1 MGSKILAGR
10 YELLEKIGEG
20 GMAVVYKARCRLLN
34 RFVAIKILKPEY
46 TKDVKFIESF
56 RRESQ
61 AAASLS
67 HPNIVNIYDVG
78 KEGNI
83 HYIVME
89 LVEGQVLSDMIK
101 EKGALSWQQAV
112 DITKQIASALS
123 LAHKNH
129 IIHRDVKPDNILITT
144 DGTAK
149 ITDFGIAKA
158 VNTGTI
164 LGNTGMVMGSV
175 HYFSPEQARGGYVDE
190 KSDIYS
196 LGISLYELVT
206 GRVPFDAENPVAVAL
221 MHMNE
226 EMTPPSQWNADV
238 PSGLENIILKATS
251 KYQVN
256 RFKTGEEMLAAL
268 TALTDKGTAGAN
280 VRGKGGADDSKVAT
294 TGGNRRSGEGTESKG
309 TGEQGM
315 KGKKAKKK
323 IKINKIKVAAV
334 LLALICAIPA
344 SQLILNAL
352 ENVGAGKQVEIPMLR
367 GMTVEQATTLLEEK
381 NLKCEVGNEVISKE
395 YPEGQI
401 VSHDPAAGMTVKEGY
416 KVVVNIS
423 KGSDST
429 DHTTANKIPPVENRT
444 LSDAQFVL
452 ENYGFKV
459 GQPVSEEHSEYPKG
473 IVIRQI
479 PKANTEAIPGT
490 IVNLVISLGKEVEQV
505 SVPNLIGLTLDKAR
519 SELEKAGLKPGEEK
533 TGNSAAYTVNTV
545 MWQQYDLGTKLDAG
559 STVDIKISKG
569 PQENQEN
576 VPNENESGPKS
587 VALEIDYS
595 KANNE
600 VFYITVVVSDE
611 DGVKSVITRAS
622 RFRSDLSEIVTLTGK
637 GTGTIKVLFDND
649 VVMERNVDFN
659 TGVLS

>member
-89 LVEGQVLSDMIK
+89 LVEGKVLSDLVK
-101 EKGALSWQQAV
+101 EMGAIPWQQAV
-112 DITKQIASALS
+112 EIIKQIASALS

-129 IIHRDVKPDNILITT
+129 IIHRDVKPDNILITKE
-144 DGTAK
+144 GTAK

-226 EMTPPSQWNADV
+226 EMTPPSQVNPSV
-238 PSGLENIILKATS
+238 PQGLENIILKATS
-251 KYQVN
+251 KYQIN
-256 RFKTGEEMLAAL
+256 RFKTGEEMYAAL
-268 TALTDKGTAGAN
+268 TALSDAGSAGTN
-280 VRGKGGADDSKVAT
+280 VRAMGGTEAGKKAGMQGQ
-294 TGGNRRSGEGTESKG
+294 GSGEAAGKEI
-309 TGEQGM
+309 GEQGM
-315 KGKKAKKK
+315 AGKKTKRK
-323 IKINKIKVAAV
+323 IKINKIKVAAI

-352 ENVGAGKQVEIPMLR
+352 ESVGAGKTVQVPTVA
-367 GMTVEQATTLLEEK
+367 GMTVEEATAALNEK
-381 NLKCEVGNEVISKE
+381 NLKCEVDGEVVSKE
-395 YPEGQI
+395 YKEGQI
-401 VSHDPAAGMTVKEGY
+401 VSQDPAAEMTVKEGY
-416 KVVVNIS
+416 TIKVYVS
-423 KGSDST
+423 KGSSN
-429 DHTTANKIPPVENRT
+429 TTAAKDNKIPGVENRT
-444 LSDAQFVL
+444 LSDAQYVL
-452 ENYGFKV
+452 GNYGFKV
-459 GQPVSEEHSEYPKG
+459 GQPVKEEHSEYPKG
-473 IVIRQI
+473 IVIRQD
-479 PKANTEAIPGT
+479 PKEGTEAIPGT
-490 IVNLVISLGKEVEQV
+490 VVNLVVSLGKEVEPASMPDLV
-505 SVPNLIGLTLDKAR
+505 GKELDAAKT
-519 SELEKAGLKPGEEK
+519 ELEKSGLKLGSQK
-533 TGNSAAYTVNTV
+533 RDNSSAYPPNIV
-545 MWQQYDLGTKLDAG
+545 MWQQYVPGTKLETG
-559 STVDIKISKG
+559 TSVDIKISKG
-569 PQENQEN
+569 AQEEAGAGTTEPEN
-576 VPNENESGPKS
+576 GPKT
-587 VALEIDYS
+587 VALDVDYG

-600 VFYITVVVSDE
+600 VFYITVVISDE
-611 DGVKSVITRAS
+611 DGVRTVINRSS
-622 RFRSDLSEIVTLTGK
+622 RFRSELSEVLTLTGK
-637 GTGTIKVLFDND
+637 GAGTIKVIFDND
-649 VVMERNVDFN
+649 VVMERSVDFN